1 MGESAV
7 INCLNG
13 HGWTPLDCLEPF
25 PQNYK
30 SQRIQNLPV
39 EAGGQGSQD
48 HQTPSSNYL
57 VQLPASKEE
66 RRRTR
71 RSNCCKPI
79 CTDFKRFL
87 AYDSNWLEEMKETM
101 LLVATII
108 ASMSFQAAT
117 NPPGGVWSE
126 NKTSSVDG
134 VVFEAGTSVHANGG
148 EGRPFFMHLFTVAF
162 GASLGIILLIVG
174 GFPIKKNKLLTW
186 ILTRA
191 VCIALTFMTLAFVVA
206 GLLVIPNNSVL
217 VGSELVLP
225 DNSVLI
231 DFACWGTMVLV
242 WIMLIVLICLL
253 DALRFCDFGFRKA
266 A

>member
-1 MGESAV
+1 
-7 INCLNG
+7 
-13 HGWTPLDCLEPF
+13 
-25 PQNYK
+25 
-30 SQRIQNLPV
+30 
-39 EAGGQGSQD
+39 
-48 HQTPSSNYL
+48 
-57 VQLPASKEE
+57 
-66 RRRTR
+66 
-71 RSNCCKPI
+71 
-79 CTDFKRFL
+79 
-87 AYDSNWLEEMKETM
+87 
-101 LLVATII
+101 
-108 ASMSFQAAT
+108 
-117 NPPGGVWSE
+117 
-126 NKTSSVDG
+126 
-134 VVFEAGTSVHANGG
+134 
-148 EGRPFFMHLFTVAF
+148 MHLFTVAF

-206 GLLVIPNNSVL
+206 GLLV
-217 VGSELVLP
+217 LP